1 MLVGF
6 GQTVCLPV
14 GPKCDSCTLS
24 SARLCPSSAQTKKS
38 TKRGSRDPASTNSP
52 AESESGPKIEIEME
66 NP

>member
-24 SARLCPSSAQTKKS
+24 SARLCPSAQTKKS
-38 TKRGSRDPASTNSP
+38 TKRGSRDSVSTNSP
-52 AESESGPKIEIEME
+52 AESDPRPKIEIEVE
-66 NP
+66 NA